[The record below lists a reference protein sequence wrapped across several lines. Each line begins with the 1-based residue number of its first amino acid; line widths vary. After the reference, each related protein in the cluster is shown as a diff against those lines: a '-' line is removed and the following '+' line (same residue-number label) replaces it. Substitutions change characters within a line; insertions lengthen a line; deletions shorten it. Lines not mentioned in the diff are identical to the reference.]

1 MTHELLGV
9 EYTELRT
16 GEDETMLAE
25 NFRIWRDKVFEE
37 GIEKGK
43 VASTRNFALKLISR
57 GLSFEEVATIAELS
71 VPDLQKILQ

>member
-1 MTHELLGV
+1 
-9 EYTELRT
+9 
-16 GEDETMLAE
+16 MLAE